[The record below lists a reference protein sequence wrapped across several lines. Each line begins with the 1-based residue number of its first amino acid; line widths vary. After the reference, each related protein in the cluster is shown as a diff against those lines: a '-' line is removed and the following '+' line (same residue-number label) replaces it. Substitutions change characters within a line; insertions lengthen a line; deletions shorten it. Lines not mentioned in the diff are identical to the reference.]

1 MASKVYFADLRADY
15 HENLQQKLTRLMKTA
30 GMGDI
35 DFQDKYVA
43 IKLHFGEPGNLAF
56 LRPNWA
62 KTVADFVKE
71 RGGKPFLTDCNTLY
85 VGGRKNALDHMDSA
99 MLNGFGP
106 MTTGCQIIIADG
118 LKGNDEVEVPVVG
131 GEYVKNAK
139 IGRAVMDAD
148 VFISL
153 THFKGHEEA
162 GFGGALKN
170 TPAVDLGAI
179 VIKEALNRAGVK
191 PEQVDEVIALHN
203 PDMTKDDVKTR
214 TIQMLEM
221 VGIANKEGVYRMYPH
236 ELSGGMRQR
245 VMIAMAMVCKPK
257 LLIADEPTTA
267 LDVTIE
273 AQILRLMKE
282 LRDETGMSVLIITH
296 NMGVVAEICDY
307 VYVMYAGKIME
318 QAETFEL
325 FDHTMHPYTKGL
337 LDSIPRIGQNA
348 ERLHTIPG
356 VVPNL
361 LHLSQGCPFSNR
373 CEYATDQCRTEKA
386 QLHPVA
392 PDHQVRCFRCEE
404 EHQ

>member
-1 MASKVYFADLRADY
+1 MENNNNVLEIRGLNSYFFTEKGVAPAVDGLDLDIPKGKIIGLVGESGCGKSMTAKSIMGLLKYPGRVAGGSIRFED
-15 HENLQQKLTRLMKTA
+15 QDLTRLSDKELRKIC
-30 GMGDI
+30 GNDI
-35 DFQDKYVA
+35 SMIFQ
-43 IKLHFGEPGNLAF
+43 E
-56 LRPNWA
+56 
-62 KTVADFVKE
+62 
-71 RGGKPFLTDCNTLY
+71 
-85 VGGRKNALDHMDSA
+85 
-99 MLNGFGP
+99 P
-106 MTTGCQIIIADG
+106 MTSLNPV
-118 LKGNDEVEVPVVG
+118 LKVG
-131 GEYVKNAK
+131 
-139 IGRAVMDAD
+139 R
-148 VFISL
+148 
-153 THFKGHEEA
+153 
-162 GFGGALKN
+162 
-170 TPAVDLGAI
+170 
-179 VIKEALNRAGVK
+179 
-191 PEQVDEVIALHN
+191 QVRETLLVHN
-203 PDMTKDDVKTR
+203 PTMSKAEAKQRVV
-214 TIQMLEM
+214 EM
-221 VGIANKEGVYRMYPH
+221 FQRVGIPEAEKRYDSYPH
-236 ELSGGMRQR
+236 ELSGGLRQR

>member
-1 MASKVYFADLRADY
+1 MENNNNVLEIRGLNSYFFTEKGVAPAVDGLDLDIPKGKIIGLVGESGCGKSMTAKSIMGLLKYPGCVAGGSIRFED
-15 HENLQQKLTRLMKTA
+15 QDLTRLSDKELRKIC
-30 GMGDI
+30 GNDI
-35 DFQDKYVA
+35 SMIFQ
-43 IKLHFGEPGNLAF
+43 E
-56 LRPNWA
+56 
-62 KTVADFVKE
+62 
-71 RGGKPFLTDCNTLY
+71 
-85 VGGRKNALDHMDSA
+85 
-99 MLNGFGP
+99 P
-106 MTTGCQIIIADG
+106 MTSLNPV
-118 LKGNDEVEVPVVG
+118 LKVG
-131 GEYVKNAK
+131 
-139 IGRAVMDAD
+139 R
-148 VFISL
+148 
-153 THFKGHEEA
+153 
-162 GFGGALKN
+162 
-170 TPAVDLGAI
+170 
-179 VIKEALNRAGVK
+179 
-191 PEQVDEVIALHN
+191 QVRETLLVHN
-203 PDMTKDDVKTR
+203 PAMSKAEAKQRVV
-214 TIQMLEM
+214 EM
-221 VGIANKEGVYRMYPH
+221 FQRVGIPEAEKRYDCYPH
-236 ELSGGMRQR
+236 ELSGGLRQR

-257 LLIADEPTTA
+257 LLIAEEPTTA

-361 LHLSQGCPFSNR
+361 LHLPQGCPFSNR

>member
-1 MASKVYFADLRADY
+1 MENNNNVLEIRGLNSYFFTEKGVVPAVDGLDLDIPKGKIIGLVGESGCGKSMTAKSIMGLLKYPGRVAGGSIRFED
-15 HENLQQKLTRLMKTA
+15 QDLTRLSDKELRKIC
-30 GMGDI
+30 GNDI
-35 DFQDKYVA
+35 SMIFQ
-43 IKLHFGEPGNLAF
+43 E
-56 LRPNWA
+56 
-62 KTVADFVKE
+62 
-71 RGGKPFLTDCNTLY
+71 
-85 VGGRKNALDHMDSA
+85 
-99 MLNGFGP
+99 P
-106 MTTGCQIIIADG
+106 MTSLNPV
-118 LKGNDEVEVPVVG
+118 LKVG
-131 GEYVKNAK
+131 
-139 IGRAVMDAD
+139 R
-148 VFISL
+148 
-153 THFKGHEEA
+153 
-162 GFGGALKN
+162 
-170 TPAVDLGAI
+170 
-179 VIKEALNRAGVK
+179 
-191 PEQVDEVIALHN
+191 QVRETLLVHN
-203 PDMTKDDVKTR
+203 PTMSKAEAKQRVV
-214 TIQMLEM
+214 EM
-221 VGIANKEGVYRMYPH
+221 FQRVGIPEAEKRYDCYPH
-236 ELSGGMRQR
+236 ELSGGLRQR

-273 AQILRLMKE
+273 AQILCLMKE

>member
-1 MASKVYFADLRADY
+1 MENNNNVLEIRGLNSYFFTEKGVAPAVDGLDLDIPKGKIIGLVGESGCGKSMTAKSIMGLLKYPGRVAGGSIRFED
-15 HENLQQKLTRLMKTA
+15 QDLTRLSDKELRKIC
-30 GMGDI
+30 GNDI
-35 DFQDKYVA
+35 SMIFQ
-43 IKLHFGEPGNLAF
+43 E
-56 LRPNWA
+56 
-62 KTVADFVKE
+62 
-71 RGGKPFLTDCNTLY
+71 
-85 VGGRKNALDHMDSA
+85 
-99 MLNGFGP
+99 P
-106 MTTGCQIIIADG
+106 MTSLNPV
-118 LKGNDEVEVPVVG
+118 LKVG
-131 GEYVKNAK
+131 
-139 IGRAVMDAD
+139 R
-148 VFISL
+148 
-153 THFKGHEEA
+153 
-162 GFGGALKN
+162 
-170 TPAVDLGAI
+170 
-179 VIKEALNRAGVK
+179 
-191 PEQVDEVIALHN
+191 QVRETLLVHN
-203 PDMTKDDVKTR
+203 PTMSKAEAKQRVV
-214 TIQMLEM
+214 EM
-221 VGIANKEGVYRMYPH
+221 FQRVGIPEAEKRYDCYPH
-236 ELSGGMRQR
+236 ELSGGLRQR

-373 CEYATDQCRTEKA
+373 CEDATDQCRTEKA

>member
-1 MASKVYFADLRADY
+1 MENNNNVLEIRGLNSYFFTEKGVVPAVDGLDLDIPKGKIIGLVGESGCGKSMTAKSIMGLLKYPGRVAGGSIRFVD
-15 HENLQQKLTRLMKTA
+15 QDLTRLSDKELRKIC
-30 GMGDI
+30 GNDI
-35 DFQDKYVA
+35 SMIFQ
-43 IKLHFGEPGNLAF
+43 E
-56 LRPNWA
+56 
-62 KTVADFVKE
+62 
-71 RGGKPFLTDCNTLY
+71 
-85 VGGRKNALDHMDSA
+85 
-99 MLNGFGP
+99 P
-106 MTTGCQIIIADG
+106 MTSLNPV
-118 LKGNDEVEVPVVG
+118 LKVG
-131 GEYVKNAK
+131 
-139 IGRAVMDAD
+139 R
-148 VFISL
+148 
-153 THFKGHEEA
+153 
-162 GFGGALKN
+162 
-170 TPAVDLGAI
+170 
-179 VIKEALNRAGVK
+179 
-191 PEQVDEVIALHN
+191 QVRETLLVHN
-203 PDMTKDDVKTR
+203 PTMSKAEAKQRVV
-214 TIQMLEM
+214 EM
-221 VGIANKEGVYRMYPH
+221 FQRVGIPEAEKRYDCYPH
-236 ELSGGMRQR
+236 ELSGGLRQR

>member
-1 MASKVYFADLRADY
+1 MENNNNVLEIRGLNSYFFTEKGVAPAVDGLDLDIPKGKIIGLVGESGCGKSMTAKSIMGLLKYPGRVAGGSIRFED
-15 HENLQQKLTRLMKTA
+15 QDLTRLSDKELRKIC
-30 GMGDI
+30 GNDI
-35 DFQDKYVA
+35 SMIFQ
-43 IKLHFGEPGNLAF
+43 E
-56 LRPNWA
+56 
-62 KTVADFVKE
+62 
-71 RGGKPFLTDCNTLY
+71 
-85 VGGRKNALDHMDSA
+85 
-99 MLNGFGP
+99 P
-106 MTTGCQIIIADG
+106 MTSLNPV
-118 LKGNDEVEVPVVG
+118 LKVG
-131 GEYVKNAK
+131 
-139 IGRAVMDAD
+139 R
-148 VFISL
+148 
-153 THFKGHEEA
+153 
-162 GFGGALKN
+162 
-170 TPAVDLGAI
+170 
-179 VIKEALNRAGVK
+179 
-191 PEQVDEVIALHN
+191 QVRETLLVHN
-203 PDMTKDDVKTR
+203 PTMSKAEAKQRVV
-214 TIQMLEM
+214 EM
-221 VGIANKEGVYRMYPH
+221 FQRVGIPEAEKRYDCYPH
-236 ELSGGMRQR
+236 ELSGGLRQR
-245 VMIAMAMVCKPK
+245 VM
-257 LLIADEPTTA
+257 IADEPTTA